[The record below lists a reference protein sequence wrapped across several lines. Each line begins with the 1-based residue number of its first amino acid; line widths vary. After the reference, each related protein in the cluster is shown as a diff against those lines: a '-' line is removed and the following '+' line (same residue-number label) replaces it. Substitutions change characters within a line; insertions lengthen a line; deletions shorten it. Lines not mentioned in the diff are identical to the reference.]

1 MSCFISFYVVLSRYT
16 WTQYERIPDH
26 RKVRTI
32 IGPYPRQITCSES
45 VQVLSGPGQLLN
57 LITFKAIVMT
67 TKSFAVL
74 FFLKSRSGRPANDS
88 DIYLRITVNCVR
100 CDLSLQRK
108 CPPASWNRATM
119 RMTGKG
125 ESTKALNAYLDT
137 VQAKVHEARH
147 FLLQL
152 GQPITSEYI
161 RDILRGRK
169 PSINKR
175 HMLLE
180 TFKEHNDRM
189 AALVGK
195 EYSAGT
201 LSRFITAWKHTRDF
215 LEWKYKVADMDIN
228 DLNYEFVA
236 DFEFWFKSVKKCNH
250 NSTIKFIACCR
261 KIVLR
266 CIRNGW
272 LQRDPFIGFSMA
284 LREVDR
290 EALSKEELN
299 LVATRQF
306 DIARIAQV
314 RDIFLFGC
322 YTGLAY
328 VDLKKLRRSEI
339 STGVDGGKWIF
350 TKRKKTEIPS
360 RIPLLPQALDILSK
374 YENHP
379 KCIANGMALPVLSNQ
394 KMNSYLKE
402 IADLCGIHKHLTFHI
417 ARHTFATTITLSN
430 GVPIETVSKILG
442 HTNLKTTQHYAKIL
456 DLKVSQDMKALR
468 EKLST
473 NTPFLSS

>member
-1 MSCFISFYVVLSRYT
+1 M
-16 WTQYERIPDH
+16 P
-26 RKVRTI
+26 
-32 IGPYPRQITCSES
+32 
-45 VQVLSGPGQLLN
+45 
-57 LITFKAIVMT
+57 
-67 TKSFAVL
+67 TKTFAVL
-74 FFLKSRSGRPANDS
+74 FFLKSRTGLPSEDC
-88 DIYLRITVNCVR
+88 DIYVRITVNGAR

-108 CPPASWNRATM
+108 CSPDLWNRGA
-119 RMTGKG
+119 RRVTGKK
-125 ESTKALNAYLDT
+125 ENAKALNGYLDT
-137 VQAKVHEARH
+137 VEAKVHEARH
-147 FLLQL
+147 YLLQL
-152 GQPITSEYI
+152 GQPITADHV
-161 RDILRGRK
+161 RDIMRGRK
-169 PSINKR
+169 PGVDKR

-180 TFKEHNDRM
+180 AFKEHNDRM
-189 AALVGK
+189 AALVGR

-201 LSRFITAWKHTRDF
+201 LSRFQTAFRHTRDY

-228 DLNYEFVA
+228 DLNFEFVS

-250 NSTIKFIACCR
+250 NSTIKFIACSR

-290 EALSKEELN
+290 EALTKEELHQ
-299 LVATRQF
+299 VTTRQF
-306 DIARIAQV
+306 DIARICQV
-314 RDIFLFGC
+314 RDIFVFSC

-350 TKRKKTEIPS
+350 TKRKKTETPS
-360 RIPLLPQALDILSK
+360 RIPLLPQALAILSK
-374 YENHP
+374 YEKHP
-379 KCIANGMALPVLSNQ
+379 RCLADGLVLPVLSNQ

-402 IADLCGIHKHLTFHI
+402 IADLCGIQKHLTFHI

-442 HTNLKTTQHYAKIL
+442 HTNLRTTQHYAKIL
-456 DLKVSQDMKALR
+456 DTKVSQDMIALR
-468 EKLST
+468 EKLT
-473 NTPFLSS
+473 VEMAVPI